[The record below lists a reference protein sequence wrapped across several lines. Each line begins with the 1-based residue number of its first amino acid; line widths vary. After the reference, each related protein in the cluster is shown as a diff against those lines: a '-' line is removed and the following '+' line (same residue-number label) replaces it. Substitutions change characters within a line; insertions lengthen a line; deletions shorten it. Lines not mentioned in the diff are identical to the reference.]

1 MATKGT
7 RTRTVKTAEQLKKDV
22 ELAEQKLIALKRKA
36 FAGEITEMIK
46 NSSIKAEFD
55 KILKEAKGVSD
66 VAILEAIGA
75 FVGIKRLIVTQSP
88 KTKRNTTK
96 K

>member
-1 MATKGT
+1 MAKGT
-7 RTRTVKTAEQLKKDV
+7 RTAKTAEQLKKDV
-22 ELAEQKLIALKRKA
+22 EIAEQKLIALKRRA
-36 FAGEITEMIK
+36 FSGEITEMIK
-46 NSSIKAEFD
+46 NSTIKAEFD

-75 FVGIKRLIVTQSP
+75 VVGIKRLVVSQSP
-88 KTKRNTTK
+88 TVKRASRK